1 MEKAQVLARL
11 TRAVAFDERTRS
23 LPYRLCAAGVSLLGG
38 DGGALTL
45 AYTEPQRLTLCSTT
59 DAAARLEDLQEV
71 LGEGPG
77 ADASRR
83 GSMMSA
89 IVSKGRSAVWPVFVE
104 AAFAAVGEVSVHA
117 FPMSSGASVIGVF
130 TVYQLP
136 PRLLTENADIA
147 SFVAN
152 SIGAAILSDPA
163 SDTPEGLGSWASRAL
178 VHQATGMVMA
188 QLGIHSDDAMAL
200 LRAHAFADN
209 VSLTEMA
216 RSVNEL
222 TFDFSRDDGARP

>member
-11 TRAVAFDERTRS
+11 TRAVAYDERTRS
-23 LPYRLCAAGVSLLGG
+23 LPHRLCAAGVALLGG

-59 DAAARLEDLQEV
+59 DEAARLEDLQEV

-83 GSMMSA
+83 GSRVTA
-89 IVSKGRSAVWPVFVE
+89 LVSGGCSSLWPVFAE
-104 AAFAAVGEVSVHA
+104 AAFEAVGEVAVHA
-117 FPMSSGASVIGVF
+117 FPMSSGMSVIGVF
-130 TVYQLP
+130 TLYQLP
-136 PRLLTENADIA
+136 PRMLSESDDIA

-188 QLGIHSDDAMAL
+188 QLGVNSDDALAV
-200 LRAHAFADN
+200 LRAHAYADN

-216 RSVNEL
+216 GSVSEL
-222 TFDFSRDDGARP
+222 TFDFSRDDSGRR